1 MIERSASFA
10 IEATGGHFLAGQGER
25 LFRGAAIDSRKI
37 TGGEMFVALPGS
49 QVDGHEYAS
58 RAVQQGAALV
68 VVERALEPTGD
79 ATWLLVED
87 SLGALHDITRAVRRQ
102 VPQKLVGITG
112 SAGKTTTKEL
122 LASMLARQFQVSK
135 SPGNLNNLY
144 GFPLALLSI
153 DEPCQW
159 MVAEMGMSTP
169 GELRG
174 VSLLGRPDAALFT
187 NVRPAHLMN
196 FPNLRGIT
204 EAKAGLLAGL
214 TPSGLVVINADDPE
228 VCHIAEHYAQGA
240 GRVLRYGFHQP
251 AEVRGLHLT
260 PFSEKL
266 GSHFLLEVEGEQQ
279 KIELPVHGLYNA
291 ENCLAA
297 AACAWALGVP
307 LAEIAAATAEFEPS
321 SMRGQVYRLEDGP
334 TLIDDAYNSNPD
346 AAEKALESAQV
357 IPARRRIAVLGDMLE
372 LGPDERNFHI
382 QVGERA
388 ANLGFV
394 VVGVGERSRDLVD
407 AALRH
412 GAEAEHFPDAAAA
425 AQWALAARGAVG
437 GEDVSGKGVSGTA
450 LSGGALGT
458 GDLVLVKG
466 SRGVGLE
473 AVVSAFKTLPGG
485 NA

>member
-10 IEATGGHFLAGQGER
+10 AQATGGRLLAGDKER

-37 TGGEMFVALPGS
+37 SGGELFVALPGS
-49 QVDGHEYAS
+49 QVDGHDYAGMAAQ
-58 RAVQQGAALV
+58 RGAAVV
-68 VVERALEPTGD
+68 VVERVLEPVGE
-79 ATWLLVED
+79 ATWILVED
-87 SLGALHDITRAVRRQ
+87 SFEALHDITRAVRRQ
-102 VPQKLVGITG
+102 VPQNLVGITG

-122 LASMLARQFQVSK
+122 LASMLGRRYQVSK

-214 TPSGLVVINADDPE
+214 ASGGLVVINADDPE
-228 VCHIAEHYAQGA
+228 VCHIAEHYAEDA
-240 GRVLRYGFHQP
+240 GRVLRYGFQQP

-260 PFSEKL
+260 PFSDKL
-266 GSHFLLEVEGEQQ
+266 GSRFLLDVEGTQQ
-279 KIELPVHGLYNA
+279 EIELPVHGLYNA

-297 AACAWALGVP
+297 AACAWALGVS
-307 LAEIAAATAEFEPS
+307 LAEIAAATADFEPS
-321 SMRGQVYRLEDGP
+321 SMRGQVYRLENGL

-346 AAEKALESAQV
+346 AAEKALESAHV
-357 IPARRRIAVLGDMLE
+357 LPARRRIAVLGDMLE
-372 LGPDERNFHI
+372 LGPGEKNFHI

-388 ANLGFV
+388 AGLGFD
-394 VVGVGERSRDLVD
+394 VVGVGALSRDLVD
-407 AALRH
+407 AARRQ
-412 GAEAEHFPDAAAA
+412 GAEAEHFPNAASA
-425 AQWALAARGAVG
+425 AQWARRAASAEV
-437 GEDVSGKGVSGTA
+437 
-450 LSGGALGT
+450 LSGGSSVGEALGT
-458 GDLVLVKG
+458 DDLVLVKG
-466 SRGVGLE
+466 SRGIGLE
-473 AVVSAFKTLPGG
+473 AVVEALRTSPRGDI
-485 NA
+485 